1 MGLTLFHTRAFS
13 VAAWVLAIAAGALAC
28 GESDTPTAP
37 TQGSPPKRLIVVTHT
52 TGFRHPSIATAEAV
66 LTRLADESRA
76 FTVSFCRT
84 EADVTR
90 MLTGSG
96 LANTNGVFF
105 ANTTGNLGIPD
116 LGAFLQWIR
125 DGHAFL
131 GAHSASDTYHDAP
144 EYLAMLGAEFDP
156 HGEQTTVDLRVED
169 PAHPA
174 TASLPNPFT
183 IFDEIYEFRTNPR
196 GRSNILLSTDRHPND
211 GHPTAGQ
218 SGDFPIAWS
227 HSYGSGR
234 VFYTALGHRDEV
246 WNDPRFQQHLL
257 GAIRWAMP

>member
-1 MGLTLFHTRAFS
+1 MEPALFDHRAFRVS
-13 VAAWVLAIAAGALAC
+13 ACALAIAVAALAC
-28 GESDTPTAP
+28 GGSDTPTSP
-37 TQGSPPKRLIVVTHT
+37 TSGNTPKRLIVVTHT

-66 LTRLADESRA
+66 LSRLADQSRV
-76 FTVSFCRT
+76 FTVTFCRT

-90 MLTGSG
+90 MLTVSG
-96 LANTNGVFF
+96 LANVDGVFF
-105 ANTTGNLGIPD
+105 ANTSGSLGIPD
-116 LGAFLQWIR
+116 LAAFLQWIR

-131 GAHSASDTYHDAP
+131 GTHSASDTYHDAP
-144 EYLAMLGAEFDP
+144 EYLAMLGAEVDT
-156 HGEQTTVDLRVED
+156 HGDLTTVDLRVED
-169 PAHPA
+169 PSHPA
-174 TASLPNPFT
+174 TTSLPNPFR

-211 GHPTAGQ
+211 GHPAAGQ
-218 SGDFPIAWS
+218 PGDFPIAWH

-234 VFYTALGHRDEV
+234 VFYTALGHLDEV